1 MAVNKIKILNPTNDK
16 YVNIPLNLEWDFTG
30 RDNAIEEYEKSV
42 VGDILGRPKDF
53 ELSRFSHNKHQK
65 SDNTYILYDFY
76 FYSGVSSNVTASTST
91 NWVNSYLYT
100 NGFTTMELYNY
111 ANSFKKSFFK
121 LDFHDSNNE
130 STQTNY
136 FTVIIPT
143 HQGYKTIVNY
153 GYYLPSIDIKT
164 PKFKLDYIGDKEGFF
179 FYWLRETEF
188 LNITTFYM
196 TAKFFDAKTGTFIKM
211 MNRPQS
217 SILGAPFGFKP
228 EDYFYYK
235 IEMDYTNNT
244 YEAYDYTNTRIGTTS
259 SIKWYEYINP
269 TAL

>member
-1 MAVNKIKILNPTNDK
+1 MAVNKIKILNPTNDQ

-42 VGDILGRPKDF
+42 VSDVIGQPKDF
-53 ELSRFSHNKHQK
+53 ELTRFTHKKHQK
-65 SDNTYILYDFY
+65 SDSTYILYDFY
-76 FYSGVSSNVTASTST
+76 FYSGVSSNVTASTSS

-121 LDFHDSNNE
+121 LDFYDTNNE
-130 STQTNY
+130 STQVNY
-136 FTVIIPT
+136 FTIIIPT
-143 HQGYKTIVNY
+143 HQGIKTNVNY
-153 GYYLPSIDIKT
+153 SYYLSSVDIKT
-164 PKFKLDYIGDKEGFF
+164 PKFKLDYVGDKEGFF
-179 FYWLRETEF
+179 IYWLRETNF
-188 LNITTFYM
+188 LNINTFYM
-196 TAKFFDAKTGTFIKM
+196 TAKFFDAKNGVFIKM

-217 SILGAPFGFKP
+217 STLGAPFGFKP
-228 EDYFYYK
+228 EDYYYYK
-235 IEMDYTNNT
+235 VEMDYPNRT
-244 YEAYDYTNTRIGTTS
+244 YEVYDYTNTRIGTTS